1 MNNKVIKIKQQD
13 ITDCGAASLASV
25 CAYYGLK
32 FPIARIRQYAFTDK
46 KGTNVLGMIEAAK
59 KLGLEAKGVRA
70 QSEALKIIPLPAIA
84 HIVVKEILHHF
95 VVIYKVSSKYIEY
108 MDPSD
113 GELHRVAWDKFQ
125 KEWTGVL
132 ILLEPK
138 ECFIQGNMKTS
149 ILHRFLQLVSP
160 HKRIMVEVLFGA
172 IVCSILGLSTSIYVG
187 KIVDYVLVDQ
197 NTNLLNLMGVLM
209 LIIIIV
215 RIFISSTKSILALKT
230 SQMIDATLILG
241 YYKHI
246 LNLPQ
251 LFFDTMRVGEIISRV
266 NDAVKIRTFINNVS
280 VDLTVNI
287 LILVFAVSVMFAYS
301 WQLALVTL
309 VSAPLF
315 LTVFLLFNRLNK
327 KYQRYIME
335 TGADLESQLVESLN
349 AITTIKRFGIEDHA
363 NLKTESRFVRLI
375 RNTYISSR
383 GAIFAS
389 SGIDLISSAVT
400 VVILWVGS
408 RLVLEQSLTPGNL
421 MIFYS
426 LIGYVLSPIGTL
438 ITSNQIIQ
446 DAMIAADRLFQILD
460 LEVEESNMEQR
471 ITLTPEIIGDIAFE
485 KVSFS
490 YGSRKQVFESLN
502 LTIPKGRTTAIVGES
517 GSGKTTLIS
526 LLQHIYPIQSGNINI
541 GKYDIS
547 MISNESLRRVISTV
561 PQKVELFAGTLLS
574 NICLGDL
581 QPDMRRVFDIIEKLG
596 LKDFVDGMPQGLDT
610 FISEQGTTLSG
621 GERQRI
627 SIARALYKQPEI
639 LIFDEATSS
648 LDSISER
655 YVKQILTD
663 LATQG
668 KTIIV
673 IAHRLSTVKDADM
686 IVVIDKGVV
695 AEYGTHNNLII
706 QKGVY
711 SKLWKEQ
718 FNVIE

>member
-95 VVIYKVSSKYIEY
+95 VVIFKVSSKYIEY

-149 ILHRFLQLVSP
+149 IPHRFLQLVSP

-389 SGIDLISSAVT
+389 SGIDLISSAIT

-610 FISEQGTTLSG
+610 IISEQGTTLSG

-686 IVVIDKGVV
+686 IVVIDKGLV

>member
-1 MNNKVIKIKQQD
+1 
-13 ITDCGAASLASV
+13 
-25 CAYYGLK
+25 
-32 FPIARIRQYAFTDK
+32 
-46 KGTNVLGMIEAAK
+46 
-59 KLGLEAKGVRA
+59 
-70 QSEALKIIPLPAIA
+70 
-84 HIVVKEILHHF
+84 
-95 VVIYKVSSKYIEY
+95 
-108 MDPSD
+108 
-113 GELHRVAWDKFQ
+113 
-125 KEWTGVL
+125 
-132 ILLEPK
+132 
-138 ECFIQGNMKTS
+138 
-149 ILHRFLQLVSP
+149 
-160 HKRIMVEVLFGA
+160 
-172 IVCSILGLSTSIYVG
+172 
-187 KIVDYVLVDQ
+187 
-197 NTNLLNLMGVLM
+197 
-209 LIIIIV
+209 
-215 RIFISSTKSILALKT
+215 
-230 SQMIDATLILG
+230 
-241 YYKHI
+241 
-246 LNLPQ
+246 
-251 LFFDTMRVGEIISRV
+251 
-266 NDAVKIRTFINNVS
+266 
-280 VDLTVNI
+280 
-287 LILVFAVSVMFAYS
+287 
-301 WQLALVTL
+301 
-309 VSAPLF
+309 
-315 LTVFLLFNRLNK
+315 
-327 KYQRYIME
+327 
-335 TGADLESQLVESLN
+335 
-349 AITTIKRFGIEDHA
+349 
-363 NLKTESRFVRLI
+363 
-375 RNTYISSR
+375 
-383 GAIFAS
+383 
-389 SGIDLISSAVT
+389 
-400 VVILWVGS
+400 VGS

-426 LIGYVLSPIGTL
+426 LIGYVLSPIGSL

-610 FISEQGTTLSG
+610 IISEQGTTLSG

-686 IVVIDKGVV
+686 IVVIDKGLV

>member
-138 ECFIQGNMKTS
+138 DCFIQGNMKTS
-149 ILHRFLQLVSP
+149 ITHRFLQLVSP

-209 LIIIIV
+209 LIIILV

-309 VSAPLF
+309 ISAPLF

-383 GAIFAS
+383 GAIFAN

-610 FISEQGTTLSG
+610 IISEQGTTLSG

-639 LIFDEATSS
+639 LILDEATSS

-686 IVVIDKGVV
+686 IVVIDKGLV